1 MGGMGD
7 MHARNMS
14 MFSMGGGMMGGGGNM
29 MMMGGGGN
37 GNMPGVPGSGGVGAP
52 QMNPNP
58 NPSDDEI
65 VQAIR
70 SYLSTQDLM
79 RVTKRSA
86 REAISNWFPNANLGE
101 RKAFVNEMID
111 SILAGN

>member
-1 MGGMGD
+1 MGGP
-7 MHARNMS
+7 
-14 MFSMGGGMMGGGGNM
+14 GGNM
-29 MMMGGGGN
+29 MMMGGG
-37 GNMPGVPGSGGVGAP
+37 PGGVG
-52 QMNPNP
+52 MTGTNPNP
-58 NPSDDEI
+58 NPSDEEI

-86 REAISNWFPNANLGE
+86 REAISNWFPKSVSLSFTVLTFGSPGLIEFFFAFVSANLGE
-101 RKAFVNEMID
+101 RKAFVNEKID